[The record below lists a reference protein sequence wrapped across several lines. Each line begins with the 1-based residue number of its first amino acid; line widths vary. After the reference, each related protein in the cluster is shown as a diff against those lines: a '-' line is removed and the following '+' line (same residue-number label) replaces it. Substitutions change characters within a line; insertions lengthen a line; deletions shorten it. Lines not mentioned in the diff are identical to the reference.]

1 MQYCKY
7 YNRVFAIIICLLFF
21 SKLHSQSVPTSGLV
35 AWYPFNGNANDGGPN
50 ANNGTVNGAI
60 LTTDRN
66 GNANSA
72 YYFSSVN
79 CGTWIGANINT
90 ASINGDLTLSFW
102 VSRSGAGCIGPRIME
117 FGSADADDGFMQIIW
132 DNGTPK
138 IFMHHNSGGISHKA
152 EDFVNT
158 LNDNQWYHI
167 VYTHNGTVAKF
178 YVNGLL
184 VNTANR
190 SGIVHLNGNVAFGRM
205 NHSAWDAFNGKL
217 DDIGIW
223 NRILTQS
230 DISNLYNDC
239 SPPIVS
245 STTPLSKC
253 DAGIF
258 TLEATPSAGVI
269 NWYISSTGGSSLQT
283 GTSFTTPSI
292 NATTTYYV
300 DATNNGCT
308 SSSRTAVVATVNT
321 TPTVS
326 GTTPLTRCD
335 AGAIALGASASS
347 GTINWYGSSTGG
359 SSLQTGNSFTTPSIN
374 TTTTYYVDATSNG
387 CTSSSRTAVV
397 ATVNTTPTV
406 SGTTPLSRCDA
417 GAIALGASASSGT
430 INWYGSSTGGS
441 SLQTANSFTT
451 PSINTTTTYY
461 VDATNNGCTSSSR
474 TAVVATV
481 NTTPT
486 VSGTTPL
493 SRCDAGTIALGAS
506 ASSGTINWYGSSTG
520 GSSLQTGTSF
530 TTPSI
535 NATTTYYVD
544 ATNNGCT
551 SSSRTAIVATVNT
564 TPTVSSTTPLSRC
577 DAGTVALGAS
587 ASNGTIN
594 WYGSSTGGSSLQTG
608 NSFTTPSINTTMTY
622 YVDATNNGCTSSSR
636 TAIVATVNTT
646 PTVSSTTPLSRCDAG
661 TVALGAIASSGTI
674 NWYGSS
680 TGGSSLQTGNSF
692 TTPSINTTMT
702 YYVDATNNGCTS
714 SSRTGVEATVNAS
727 PTIIG
732 TTPLSRCD
740 GGTVA
745 LGASASSGNINWYGS
760 SAGGSS
766 LQTGNSFTTPSI
778 NTTTTYYVDA
788 TNNGCTSSSR
798 TAVVATVNTIPT
810 KPAISWDGIQF
821 STTSSLT
828 SVNYQWL
835 FNNSSIASA
844 TSSIYKPTEIGNY
857 NIQVTDANGCKNE
870 SESFMLSV
878 KADDNLVK
886 IFPNPASKYVMV
898 YLSQKP
904 TQSLTMK
911 LFSLQGQEL
920 KQVIINNQITNIS
933 LREILVGNY
942 IIKIFGKDFS
952 QTKKLLIVQ

>member
-300 DATNNGCT
+300 DATNNGC
-308 SSSRTAVVATVNT
+308 
-321 TPTVS
+321 
-326 GTTPLTRCD
+326 
-335 AGAIALGASASS
+335 I
-347 GTINWYGSSTGG
+347 
-359 SSLQTGNSFTTPSIN
+359 
-374 TTTTYYVDATSNG
+374 
-387 CTSSSRTAVV
+387 
-397 ATVNTTPTV
+397 
-406 SGTTPLSRCDA
+406 
-417 GAIALGASASSGT
+417 
-430 INWYGSSTGGS
+430 
-441 SLQTANSFTT
+441 
-451 PSINTTTTYY
+451 
-461 VDATNNGCTSSSR
+461 
-474 TAVVATV
+474 
-481 NTTPT
+481 
-486 VSGTTPL
+486 
-493 SRCDAGTIALGAS
+493 
-506 ASSGTINWYGSSTG
+506 
-520 GSSLQTGTSF
+520 
-530 TTPSI
+530 
-535 NATTTYYVD
+535 
-544 ATNNGCT
+544 

-587 ASNGTIN
+587 ASN
-594 WYGSSTGGSSLQTG
+594 
-608 NSFTTPSINTTMTY
+608 
-622 YVDATNNGCTSSSR
+622 
-636 TAIVATVNTT
+636 
-646 PTVSSTTPLSRCDAG
+646 
-661 TVALGAIASSGTI
+661 GTI

-760 SAGGSS
+760 SAGGSSLQTGNSFTTPSINTTTTYYVDATSNGCTSSSRTAVVATVNTTPTVSGTTPLTRCDAGAIALGASASSGTINWYGSSTGGSS